1 MIVMGLNISSN
12 GLKIIKKYEGCRLT
26 AYKCPAGVWTIGYG
40 HTKGVKQGMTI
51 TQAKADAYLEAD
63 CKTFVKAVN
72 KYYGTGKN
80 KYEFNQNQFDALVS
94 FTYNC
99 GAGNLKTLLDG
110 GKRSFA
116 EISKAIPKYTRA
128 NGKVLKGLANRRADE
143 KNLFDKKV
151 TKPYYDKYVGYSTKI
166 DEVFKFV
173 GVPSC
178 YYGSYSKRKKVATN
192 NGVKAYIGSASQNM
206 RLVNLAKQGKLKKV

>member
-12 GLKIIKKYEGCRLT
+12 GLKIIKKYEGCKLT

-72 KYYGTGKN
+72 KYYGKGKN

-99 GAGNLKTLLDG
+99 GAGNLKTLLNG
-110 GKRSFA
+110 GKREIA

-143 KNLFDKKV
+143 KNLFDKKASI
-151 TKPYYDKYVGYSTKI
+151 YYKAYPGSLTQI
-166 DEVFKFV
+166 DNVFEII
-173 GVPSC
+173 GVPAC
-178 YYGSYSKRKKVATN
+178 YRGSYSKRKKVAVR
-192 NGVKAYIGSASQNM
+192 NGIKAYIGSANQN
-206 RLVNLAKQGKLKKV
+206 LKLINLAKQGKLKKV

>member
-40 HTKGVKQGMTI
+40 HTGGVKQGMTI

-63 CKTFVKAVN
+63 CKKFVKAVN

-80 KYEFNQNQFDALVS
+80 KYQFNQNQFDALVS

-99 GAGNLKTLLDG
+99 GAGNLKTLLNG
-110 GKRSFA
+110 GKRTIA
-116 EISKAIPKYTRA
+116 EISAAIPKYTRA
-128 NGKVLKGLANRRADE
+128 NGVVLKGLANRRADE

-151 TKPYYDKYVGYSTKI
+151 VNPYYDKYVGNSTKI
-166 DEVFKFV
+166 DDVFKFI
-173 GVPSC
+173 GVQSC
-178 YYGSYSKRKKVATN
+178 YYGSYSKRKKVATK
-192 NGVKAYIGSASQNM
+192 NGIKAYIGSASQNM
-206 RLVNLAKQGKLKKV
+206 KLINLAKQGKLKKV

>member
-80 KYEFNQNQFDALVS
+80 KYQFNQNQFDALVS

-99 GAGNLKTLLDG
+99 GAGNLKALLNG
-110 GKRSFA
+110 GKRSIA

-151 TKPYYDKYVGYSTKI
+151 VNPYYDKYVGYSTKI
-166 DEVFKFV
+166 DEVFKFI

-178 YYGSYSKRKKVATN
+178 YYGSYSKRKKVAVR
-192 NGVKAYIGSASQNM
+192 NGIKTYIGSASQNM
-206 RLVNLAKQGKLKKV
+206 RLINLAKQGKLKKV

>member
-12 GLKIIKKYEGCRLT
+12 GLKIIKKYEGCKLT

-40 HTKGVKQGMTI
+40 HTKGVKQGMKI
-51 TQAKADAYLEAD
+51 TQAQADAYLESD

-80 KYEFNQNQFDALVS
+80 KYNFNQNQFDALVS

-99 GAGNLKTLLDG
+99 GPGNLKTLLNG
-110 GKRSFA
+110 GKRSIA
-116 EISKAIPKYTRA
+116 EISDAIPKYNKA
-128 NGKVLKGLANRRADE
+128 GGVVLKGLSNRRADE

-151 TKPYYDKYVGYSTKI
+151 VTKYYGKYKGTSSKV
-166 DEVFKFV
+166 DVVFEAV
-173 GVPSC
+173 GVPAK
-178 YYGSYSKRKKVATN
+178 YRGNYKNRKPVAAK
-192 NGVKAYIGSASQNM
+192 NGIKAYVGLLNQNAN
-206 RLVNLAKQGKLKKV
+206 LVKLAKQGKLKKV

>member
-1 MIVMGLNISSN
+1 MGLNISSN

-72 KYYGTGKN
+72 KYYGKGKN
-80 KYEFNQNQFDALVS
+80 KYQFNQNQFDALVS

-99 GAGNLKTLLDG
+99 GAGNLKILLNG
-110 GKRSFA
+110 GKRSIA

-151 TKPYYDKYVGYSTKI
+151 NSPYYPLYPGKLTNI
-166 DEVFKFV
+166 DQVFEII
-173 GVPSC
+173 GVPSV
-178 YYGSYSKRKKVATN
+178 YRGSYKKRKPIATK
-192 NGVKAYIGSASQNM
+192 NGIKAYIGSASQNTKM
-206 RLVNLAKQGKLKKV
+206 VNLAKQGKLKRV